1 MENGL
6 DISSST
12 AFMND
17 IAEIWRYSLNLCTG
31 EVVHNNLTPQC
42 WTDFPVVPKQHV
54 GLPTR
59 YCYSPENDPV
69 EQSCASAKPLCSRA
83 VQTFAP
89 NSLSNLLMLDI
100 PPLCLHFHHSGSRI
114 VNAGYHT

>member
-1 MENGL
+1 MEKGL

-31 EVVHNNLTPQC
+31 EVTAANLTPEC

-54 GLPTR
+54 GQPTR
-59 YCYSPENDPV
+59 FCYSPENDPV
-69 EQSCASAKPLCSRA
+69 EQAYATANPIPSLLSSASH
-83 VQTFAP
+83 
-89 NSLSNLLMLDI
+89 I
-100 PPLCLHFHHSGSRI
+100 PALKQPE
-114 VNAGYHT
+114 